1 MKKLKKIVS
10 LGTSNAIS
18 AIEHAIKHWGK
29 RENLSLHRVFKYPV
43 SGKLLSEEDV
53 VRIINCD
60 AYLVDGTW
68 GSTSPKRQK
77 YKTADIEKDKYGKVI
92 DFNRF
97 AWMEYVNLQASR
109 LTTKYRKPLLVTE
122 SATLSR
128 IKCNYIDIWYK
139 KSPPRYYRMGL
150 GQWTYGKTKWCKV
163 RGAVEQK
170 SATYP
175 HDYESNKWGSLQRL
189 DSMIHLTERANIGV
203 KIYNIYNHQWKNNK
217 DKDGAVLIV
226 PGLEHDPTS
235 SIPVSEFIKTSVEK
249 VRKATTRKILVKPH
263 PHSKIVI
270 QDLVKDVEVVS
281 KDISLNSI
289 IDKVYCGVLGEST
302 SIFQLINLGIP
313 CITSQYNFGVE
324 LKNTNIDK
332 IEDLYYATPK
342 ELLDWYKMVSYTEFT
357 IQEFDSPLIFPYI
370 KELIQ

>member
-1 MKKLKKIVS
+1 MLKIVS

-18 AIEHAIKHWGK
+18 AITLAIKQYGK
-29 RENLSLHRVFKYPV
+29 KQNLSIYRIFKKPGKALFENDVFNLK
-43 SGKLLSEEDV
+43 
-53 VRIINCD
+53 NCD

-68 GSTSPKRQK
+68 GSTSPERQK
-77 YKTADIEKDKYGKVI
+77 YKTVDIEKDKYGKII
-92 DFNRF
+92 DFKRF
-97 AWMEYVNLQASR
+97 AWMEYINLQAN
-109 LTTKYRKPLLVTE
+109 LLAKKYNKPLLVTE

-128 IKCNYIDIWYK
+128 VKCNYINIWYK
-139 KSPPRYYRMGL
+139 KTGPRYYRMGL

-163 RGAVEQK
+163 RGVVEQK

-175 HDYESNKWGSLQRL
+175 NDYESNKWGSLQRL
-189 DSMIHLTERANIGV
+189 DSMIHLTEKINKGV
-203 KIYNIYNHQWKNNK
+203 KIDNIYNHKWKNNK
-217 DKDGAVLIV
+217 DKDGAVLIM

-281 KDISLNSI
+281 KDITLNSI

-342 ELLDWYKMVSYTEFT
+342 ELLAWYKMVSYTEFT

>member
-1 MKKLKKIVS
+1 MKMLKIVS

-18 AIEHAIKHWGK
+18 AIEHSIKEWGK

-43 SGKLLSEEDV
+43 NGKLLSEEDV

-97 AWMEYVNLQASR
+97 AWMEYVNLQANR
-109 LTTKYRKPLLVTE
+109 LAKKYRKPLLVTE

-128 IKCNYIDIWYK
+128 IKCNYIDTWYK
-139 KSPPRYYRMGL
+139 KTGPRYYRMGL
-150 GQWTYGKTKWCKV
+150 NQWTYGKTKWCKP
-163 RGAVEQK
+163 E
-170 SATYP
+170 
-175 HDYESNKWGSLQRL
+175 NLQRL
-189 DSMIHLTERANIGV
+189 NNMIQLTQRYNPEITY
-203 KIYNIYNHQWKNNK
+203 IDNIYNHKWKNN
-217 DKDGAVLIV
+217 KDGAVLIV

-249 VRKATTRKILVKPH
+249 IRKATTRKIIVKPH
-263 PHSKIVI
+263 PHSKIEI
-270 QDLVKDVEVVS
+270 QDLVWGVEVVPR
-281 KDISLNSI
+281 DVTLNSI
-289 IDKVYCGVLGEST
+289 IDRVYCGVLGEST

>member
-1 MKKLKKIVS
+1 MKMLKIVS

-77 YKTADIEKDKYGKVI
+77 YKTVDIEKDKDGKVI

-97 AWMEYVNLQASR
+97 AWMEYVNLHASR
-109 LTTKYRKPLLVTE
+109 LAKKYRKPLLVTE

-128 IKCNYIDIWYK
+128 IKCNYIDTWYK
-139 KSPPRYYRMGL
+139 KTGPRYYRMGL
-150 GQWTYGKTKWCKV
+150 NNWTYGKTKWCKP
-163 RGAVEQK
+163 E
-170 SATYP
+170 
-175 HDYESNKWGSLQRL
+175 NLQRL
-189 DSMIHLTERANIGV
+189 NNMIQLTQRYNPEITY
-203 KIYNIYNHQWKNNK
+203 IDNIYNHQWKNN
-217 DKDGAVLIV
+217 KDGAVLIV

>member
-1 MKKLKKIVS
+1 MKMLKIVS

-18 AIEHAIKHWGK
+18 AIEHSIKEWGK

-43 SGKLLSEEDV
+43 NGKLLSEEDV

-77 YKTADIEKDKYGKVI
+77 YKTADIKKDKYGKVI

-97 AWMEYVNLQASR
+97 AWMEYVNLQANR
-109 LTTKYRKPLLVTE
+109 LAKKYRKPLLVTE

-128 IKCNYIDIWYK
+128 IKCNYIDTWYK
-139 KSPPRYYRMGL
+139 KTGPRYYRMGL
-150 GQWTYGKTKWCKV
+150 NQWTYGKTKWCKS
-163 RGAVEQK
+163 E
-170 SATYP
+170 
-175 HDYESNKWGSLQRL
+175 NLQRL
-189 DSMIHLTERANIGV
+189 NNMIQLTQRYNPEITY
-203 KIYNIYNHQWKNNK
+203 IDNIYNHKWKNN
-217 DKDGAVLIV
+217 KDGAVLIV

-235 SIPVSEFIKTSVEK
+235 TIPVSEFIKTSVEK
-249 VRKATTRKILVKPH
+249 IRKATTRKIIVKPH
-263 PHSKIVI
+263 PHSKIEI
-270 QDLVKDVEVVS
+270 QDLVWGVEVVPRNVT
-281 KDISLNSI
+281 LNSI
-289 IDKVYCGVLGEST
+289 IDRVYCGVLGEST

-324 LKNTNIDK
+324 LENTNIDK
-332 IEDLYYATPK
+332 IEDLYYAEPEEVLK
-342 ELLDWYKMVSYTEFT
+342 WYKMVSYTEFT

>member
-1 MKKLKKIVS
+1 MLKIVS

-18 AIEHAIKHWGK
+18 AIAHAIKMWGK
-29 RENLSLHRVFKYPV
+29 GHNLSIYRIFQRPV
-43 SGKLLSEEDV
+43 SKLLSEEDV

-60 AYLVDGTW
+60 AFLVDGTW

-77 YKTADIEKDKYGKVI
+77 YKTIDIEKDKDGKVI

-109 LTTKYRKPLLVTE
+109 LAKKYRKPLLVTE

-128 IKCNYIDIWYK
+128 IKCNYIDTWYK
-139 KSPPRYYRMGL
+139 KTGPRYYRMGKN
-150 GQWTYGKTKWCKV
+150 QWTYGKTKWCK
-163 RGAVEQK
+163 
-170 SATYP
+170 SL
-175 HDYESNKWGSLQRL
+175 NLQRL
-189 DSMIHLTERANIGV
+189 NNMIMLTTRYNPEV
-203 KIYNIYNHQWKNNK
+203 KLENIYNHQWKNN
-217 DKDGAVLIV
+217 KDGAVLIV

-235 SIPVSEFIKTSVEK
+235 SMPVPEFIKTTVEK
-249 VRKATTRKILVKPH
+249 VRKATTRKILVKAH

-270 QDLVKDVEVVS
+270 EDLVEDVEVV
-281 KDISLNSI
+281 DRDVTLNTI
-289 IDKVYCGVLGEST
+289 IDDVYCGVLGEST

-324 LKNTNIDK
+324 LENTNIDK
-332 IEDLYYATPK
+332 IEDLYYATP
-342 ELLDWYKMVSYTEFT
+342 EEVLEWYKMVSYTEFT
-357 IQEFDSPLIFPYI
+357 LQEFDSDKIFYYI

>member
-1 MKKLKKIVS
+1 MLKIVS

-18 AIEHAIKHWGK
+18 AIAFAIKQWGK
-29 RENLSLHRVFKYPV
+29 GHNISLYRIFKKP
-43 SGKLLSEEDV
+43 GKALSEEDV
-53 VRIINCD
+53 DNLKNCD

-68 GSTSPKRQK
+68 GSTSPQRQK
-77 YKTADIEKDKYGKVI
+77 YKTVDIEKDKDGKI
-92 DFNRF
+92 INFKRF
-97 AWMEYVNLQASR
+97 AWMEYINLQANLLSK
-109 LTTKYRKPLLVTE
+109 KYNKPLLVTE

-128 IKCNYIDIWYK
+128 IKCNYIDTWYK
-139 KSPPRYYRMGL
+139 KTGPRYYRMGL
-150 GQWTYGKTKWCKV
+150 NNWTYGKTKWCKP
-163 RGAVEQK
+163 E
-170 SATYP
+170 
-175 HDYESNKWGSLQRL
+175 NLQRL
-189 DSMIHLTERANIGV
+189 NNMIQLTQRYNPEITY
-203 KIYNIYNHQWKNNK
+203 IDNIYNHQWKNN
-217 DKDGAVLIV
+217 KDGAVLIV

>member
-128 IKCNYIDIWYK
+128 IKCNYIDTWYK
-139 KSPPRYYRMGL
+139 KTGPRYYRMGKN
-150 GQWTYGKTKWCKV
+150 QWTYGKTKWCK
-163 RGAVEQK
+163 
-170 SATYP
+170 SL
-175 HDYESNKWGSLQRL
+175 NLQRL
-189 DSMIHLTERANIGV
+189 NNMIMLTTRYNPEV
-203 KIYNIYNHQWKNNK
+203 KLENIYNHQWKNN
-217 DKDGAVLIV
+217 KDGAVLIV

-235 SIPVSEFIKTSVEK
+235 SMPVPEFIKTTVEK
-249 VRKATTRKILVKPH
+249 VRKATTRKIIVKPH

-270 QDLVKDVEVVS
+270 QDLVEDVEVV
-281 KDISLNSI
+281 DRDVTLNTI
-289 IDKVYCGVLGEST
+289 IDDVYCGVLGEST

-324 LKNTNIDK
+324 LENTNIDK
-332 IEDLYYATPK
+332 IEDLYYATP
-342 ELLDWYKMVSYTEFT
+342 EEVLEWYKMVSYTEFT
-357 IQEFDSPLIFPYI
+357 LQEFDSDKIFYYI

>member
-1 MKKLKKIVS
+1 MKMLKIVS

-18 AIEHAIKHWGK
+18 AIEHSIKHWGK
-29 RENLSLHRVFKYPV
+29 REKLSLHRVFKYPV
-43 SGKLLSEEDV
+43 NGKLLSEEDV

-77 YKTADIEKDKYGKVI
+77 YKTADIEKDKYGKVK

-97 AWMEYVNLQASR
+97 AWMEYVNLQANR
-109 LTTKYRKPLLVTE
+109 LAKKYRKPLLVTE

-128 IKCNYIDIWYK
+128 IKCNYIDTWYK
-139 KSPPRYYRMGL
+139 KTGPRYYRMGKN
-150 GQWTYGKTKWCKV
+150 QWTYGKTKWCKP
-163 RGAVEQK
+163 E
-170 SATYP
+170 
-175 HDYESNKWGSLQRL
+175 NFQRL
-189 DSMIHLTERANIGV
+189 NNMLQLTQRYNPEITY
-203 KIYNIYNHQWKNNK
+203 IDNIYNHQWKNN
-217 DKDGAVLIV
+217 KDGAVLIV

-249 VRKATTRKILVKPH
+249 VRKATTRKIIVKPH

-270 QDLVKDVEVVS
+270 QDLVEDVEVVP
-281 KDISLNSI
+281 KDVTLNSI

-313 CITSQYNFGVE
+313 CITSKYNFGVE
-324 LKNTNIDK
+324 LENTNIDK
-332 IEDLYYATPK
+332 IEDLYYAEP
-342 ELLDWYKMVSYTEFT
+342 EEVLEWYKMVSYTEFT
-357 IQEFDSPLIFPYI
+357 LKEFDSDTILHYI

>member
-1 MKKLKKIVS
+1 MKPENVLKMKKIVS

-18 AIEHAIKHWGK
+18 ALEHAIKQWGK
-29 RENLSLHRVFKYPV
+29 GHNISIYRIFKRPV
-43 SGKLLSEEDV
+43 SKLLSEEDV

-60 AYLVDGTW
+60 AFLVDGTW

-77 YKTADIEKDKYGKVI
+77 YKTIDIEKDKDGKVI

-109 LTTKYRKPLLVTE
+109 LAKKYRKPLLVTE

-128 IKCNYIDIWYK
+128 IKCNYIDTWYK
-139 KSPPRYYRMGL
+139 KTGPRYYRMGKN
-150 GQWTYGKTKWCKV
+150 QWTYGKTKWCK
-163 RGAVEQK
+163 
-170 SATYP
+170 P
-175 HDYESNKWGSLQRL
+175 DNFQRL
-189 DSMIHLTERANIGV
+189 NNMIMLTNRYNPDV
-203 KIYNIYNHQWKNNK
+203 TLDNIYNHQWKNNK
-217 DKDGAVLIV
+217 EGAVLIV

-235 SIPVSEFIKTSVEK
+235 SMPVSEFIKTTVEK

-270 QDLVKDVEVVS
+270 EDLVEDVEVVS
-281 KDISLNSI
+281 REVTLNTI

-313 CITSQYNFGVE
+313 CITSKYNFGVE
-324 LKNTNIDK
+324 LENTNIDK
-332 IEDLYYATPK
+332 IEDLYYAKP
-342 ELLDWYKMVSYTEFT
+342 EEVLEWYKMVSYTEFT
-357 IQEFDSPLIFPYI
+357 LQEFDSDKIFYYI

>member
-1 MKKLKKIVS
+1 MKMLKIVS

-18 AIEHAIKHWGK
+18 AIEHAIKEFGK
-29 RENLSLHRVFKYPV
+29 KENLSLHRVFKYPV
-43 SGKLLSEEDV
+43 NGKLLSEEDV

-97 AWMEYVNLQASR
+97 AWMEYVNLKASS
-109 LTTKYRKPLLVTE
+109 LSKKYRKPLLVTE

-128 IKCNYIDIWYK
+128 IKCNYIDTWYK
-139 KSPPRYYRMGL
+139 KTGPRYYRMGKN
-150 GQWTYGKTKWCKV
+150 QWTYGKTKWCKP
-163 RGAVEQK
+163 E
-170 SATYP
+170 
-175 HDYESNKWGSLQRL
+175 NFQRL
-189 DSMIHLTERANIGV
+189 NNMLQLTQRYNPEITY
-203 KIYNIYNHQWKNNK
+203 IDNIYNHQWKNN
-217 DKDGAVLIV
+217 KDGAVLIV

-249 VRKATTRKILVKPH
+249 VRKATTRKIIVKPH

-270 QDLVKDVEVVS
+270 QDLVEDVEVVP
-281 KDISLNSI
+281 KDVTLNSI

-313 CITSQYNFGVE
+313 CITSKYNFGVE
-324 LKNTNIDK
+324 LENTNIDK
-332 IEDLYYATPK
+332 IEDLYYAEP
-342 ELLDWYKMVSYTEFT
+342 EEVLEWYKMVSYTEFT
-357 IQEFDSPLIFPYI
+357 LKEFDSDTILHYI

>member
-1 MKKLKKIVS
+1 MKMLKIVS

-77 YKTADIEKDKYGKVI
+77 YKTADIEKDKDGKVI

-109 LTTKYRKPLLVTE
+109 LAKKYRKPLLVTE

-128 IKCNYIDIWYK
+128 IKCNYIDTWYK
-139 KSPPRYYRMGL
+139 KTGPRYYRMGKN
-150 GQWTYGKTKWCKV
+150 QWTYGKTKWCKP
-163 RGAVEQK
+163 E
-170 SATYP
+170 
-175 HDYESNKWGSLQRL
+175 NLQRL
-189 DSMIHLTERANIGV
+189 NNMIMLTNRYNPEV
-203 KIYNIYNHQWKNNK
+203 KLDNIYNHQWKNN
-217 DKDGAVLIV
+217 KDGAVLIV

-235 SIPVSEFIKTSVEK
+235 SMPVPEFIKTTVEK
-249 VRKATTRKILVKPH
+249 VRKATTRKILVKAH

-270 QDLVKDVEVVS
+270 EDLVEDVEVV
-281 KDISLNSI
+281 DRDVTLNTI
-289 IDKVYCGVLGEST
+289 IDDVYCGVLGEST

-313 CITSQYNFGVE
+313 CITSKYNFGVE
-324 LKNTNIDK
+324 LENTNIDK
-332 IEDLYYATPK
+332 IEDLYYAEPK
-342 ELLDWYKMVSYTEFT
+342 EVLEWYKMVSYTEFT
-357 IQEFDSPLIFPYI
+357 LQEFDSDMIFHYI

>member
-1 MKKLKKIVS
+1 
-10 LGTSNAIS
+10 
-18 AIEHAIKHWGK
+18 
-29 RENLSLHRVFKYPV
+29 
-43 SGKLLSEEDV
+43 
-53 VRIINCD
+53 
-60 AYLVDGTW
+60 
-68 GSTSPKRQK
+68 
-77 YKTADIEKDKYGKVI
+77 
-92 DFNRF
+92 
-97 AWMEYVNLQASR
+97 
-109 LTTKYRKPLLVTE
+109 
-122 SATLSR
+122 
-128 IKCNYIDIWYK
+128 
-139 KSPPRYYRMGL
+139 
-150 GQWTYGKTKWCKV
+150 
-163 RGAVEQK
+163 
-170 SATYP
+170 
-175 HDYESNKWGSLQRL
+175 
-189 DSMIHLTERANIGV
+189 MIHLTERHNPDVQID
-203 KIYNIYNHQWKNNK
+203 NIYNHQWKNNK
-217 DKDGAVLIV
+217 DKDGVVLIV

-249 VRKATTRKILVKPH
+249 VIKATTRKILVKPH

-270 QDLVKDVEVVS
+270 QDLVKDVEVVP
-281 KDISLNSI
+281 KNIPLNSI

>member
-128 IKCNYIDIWYK
+128 IKCNYIDTWYK
-139 KSPPRYYRMGL
+139 KTGPRYYRMGL
-150 GQWTYGKTKWCKV
+150 NNWTYGKTKWCKP
-163 RGAVEQK
+163 E
-170 SATYP
+170 
-175 HDYESNKWGSLQRL
+175 NLQRL
-189 DSMIHLTERANIGV
+189 NNMIQLTQRYNPEITY
-203 KIYNIYNHQWKNNK
+203 IDNIYNHQWKNN
-217 DKDGAVLIV
+217 KDGAVLIV

-235 SIPVSEFIKTSVEK
+235 SIPVSEFIKISVEK
-249 VRKATTRKILVKPH
+249 VRKATTRKIIVKPH

-270 QDLVKDVEVVS
+270 QDLVEDVEVVP
-281 KDISLNSI
+281 KGVTLNSI
-289 IDKVYCGVLGEST
+289 IDRVYCGVLGEST

-313 CITSQYNFGVE
+313 CITSKYNFGAGIISYDKEGVKLE
-324 LKNTNIDK
+324 NTDINK
-332 IEDLYYATPK
+332 IEDLYYAEP
-342 ELLDWYKMVSYTEFT
+342 EEVLEWYKMVSYTEFT
-357 IQEFDSPLIFPYI
+357 LKEFDSDTILHYI